1 MVTQQ
6 DHCHYTIV
14 ITERSRHMTMMTKQ
28 CWWHYTMVT
37 NIGLWNQTMV
47 TKRRLCY
54 SAMQANGDK
63 TGYMALHNDDRVCS
77 VTLVNGDK
85 HECLQIESWSI

>member
-1 MVTQQ
+1 
-6 DHCHYTIV
+6 
-14 ITERSRHMTMMTKQ
+14 
-28 CWWHYTMVT
+28 MVT

-85 HECLQIESWSI
+85 HEYLQIESWSI